1 MLFHLF
7 YGALGDK
14 IGWLRIFRYTS
25 TRILGAAITALL
37 LSFILG
43 PWFIEKLKARQI
55 GETIRTDGPETH
67 KKKAGTPTMGGSL
80 ILFCLMVSTLLWCD
94 LKNQFVWLALSVTVA
109 FGAIGFADDYIKVA
123 KRDKRGLSGKLRLLL
138 EFAIAGGA
146 MAYLFY
152 SDAMPADVRLHLQLP
167 FTNFYDNSLVLPA
180 WGYTIF
186 GTLVVVGT
194 ANAVNFTDGLDG
206 LAIGP
211 SIMNAGTFLVFAYI
225 AGVQTTILA
234 HGHFDHSA
242 TGLPCR
248 PGDVCDVTIAQ
259 YLHVA
264 HITGVEELAVFCAA
278 LFGTGIGFL
287 WYNAYPAQVFMGD
300 VGALSLGGSIGML
313 AVLTKN
319 ELVLLIVGG
328 LFVVEALSVIIQTGV
343 FKATKRRTE
352 DGKIVGKRVFAMAP
366 IHHHYEKKGWDE
378 PKIIVRF
385 WLVSALLALLALG
398 TLKLR

>member
-7 YGALGDK
+7 YGSLGDRVR
-14 IGWLRIFRYTS
+14 WLRVFGYTS
-25 TRILGAAITALL
+25 SRILAAAITALL

-43 PWFIEKLKARQI
+43 PWFIEKLKSRQI

-67 KKKAGTPTMGGSL
+67 RKKAGTPTMGGSL
-80 ILFCLMVSTLLWCD
+80 ILFCLAVSTLLWCD
-94 LKNQFVWLALSVTVA
+94 LRNQFVWLTLMVTVA

-123 KRDKRGLSGKLRLLL
+123 KKNKKGLSGKIRLAL

-152 SDAMPADVRLHLQLP
+152 SNTMSPEIRLQFQLP
-167 FTNFYDNSLVLPA
+167 FTDFRHIALELPA
-180 WGYTIF
+180 WLYVIVGSF
-186 GTLVVVGT
+186 VVVGA

-211 SIMNAGTFLVFAYI
+211 SIMNAGTFLVFAYL
-225 AGVQTTILA
+225 AGTT
-234 HGHFDHSA
+234 A
-242 TGLPCR
+242 TIVVKGQEQ
-248 PGDVCDVTIAQ
+248 TIAD
-259 YLHVA
+259 YLHIA
-264 HITGVEELAVFCAA
+264 HINGVEELAVFCAA

-287 WYNAYPAQVFMGD
+287 WYNTYPAQVFMGD
-300 VGALSLGGSIGML
+300 VGALSLGGAIGML

-343 FKATKRRTE
+343 FKATKRIE
-352 DGKIVGKRVFAMAP
+352 NGKVVGKRVFAMAP
-366 IHHHYEKKGWDE
+366 IHHHYEKRGWDE

-385 WLVSALLALLALG
+385 WLVSALLALIALG

>member
-14 IGWLRIFRYTS
+14 VSWLRVFRYPS
-25 TRILGAAITALL
+25 TRILAAAITALL
-37 LSFILG
+37 LSFVLG
-43 PWFIEKLKARQI
+43 PWFIERLKARQI
-55 GETIRTDGPETH
+55 GETIRSDGPESH

-80 ILFCLMVSTLLWCD
+80 ILFCLCVATLLWCD
-94 LKNQFVWLALSVTVA
+94 LRSQLVWLALSITVA
-109 FGAIGFADDYIKVA
+109 FGAIGFADDYVKVA
-123 KRDKRGLSGKLRLLL
+123 KKNKKGISGKLRLTL
-138 EFAIAGGA
+138 EFASAGAA

-152 SDAMPADVRLHLQLP
+152 SNAMPAEVQLHLQLP
-167 FTNFYDNSLVLPA
+167 FTNFYEQNVELPA
-180 WGYTIF
+180 WLYATF
-186 GTLVVVGT
+186 GALVVVGT

-211 SIMNAGTFLVFAYI
+211 SIMNAAVFMIFAYVAGVPTLLHI
-225 AGVQTTILA
+225 AGA
-234 HGHFDHSA
+234 HG
-242 TGLPCR
+242 
-248 PGDVCDVTIAQ
+248 GDQTVAQ

-264 HITGVEELAVFCAA
+264 HIAGAEELAIFAAA
-278 LFGTGIGFL
+278 LFGAGIGFL
-287 WYNAYPAQVFMGD
+287 WYNAYPAEVFMGD
-300 VGALSLGGSIGML
+300 VGALSIGGAIGML

-343 FKATKRRTE
+343 YKATKKPNA
-352 DGKIVGKRVFAMAP
+352 DGKMVGVRVFAMAP

-385 WLVSALLALLALG
+385 WLISALLALLALG
-398 TLKLR
+398 TLKIR

>member
-14 IGWLRIFRYTS
+14 IGFLRVFRYTS
-25 TRILGAAITALL
+25 TRILAAAITALL

-43 PWFIEKLKARQI
+43 PWFIEKLKSRQI
-55 GETIRTDGPETH
+55 GETIRTDGPQTH

-80 ILFCLMVSTLLWCD
+80 ILFCLAVSTLLWCD
-94 LKNQFVWLALSVTVA
+94 LRSPFVWLALTVTVTY
-109 FGAIGFADDYIKVA
+109 GAIGFADDYIKVA
-123 KRDKRGLSGKLRLLL
+123 KRDKRGLSSTLRLVL

-152 SDAMPADVRLHLQLP
+152 SDAMTPDLRLHFQLP
-167 FTNFYDNSLVLPA
+167 FTNFYESSFVLPA
-180 WGYTIF
+180 WLYTIF
-186 GTLVVVGT
+186 GTVVVVGA

-225 AGVQTTILA
+225 AGVNTTLVA
-234 HGHFDHSA
+234 NGH
-242 TGLPCR
+242 
-248 PGDVCDVTIAQ
+248 DVNIAQ

-264 HITGVEELAVFCAA
+264 HIQGVEELAIFCAA

-300 VGALSLGGSIGML
+300 VGSLSLGGAIGMM

-319 ELVLLIVGG
+319 ELVLLLVGG
-328 LFVVEALSVIIQTGV
+328 LFVVEALSSIIQTGV
-343 FKATKRRTE
+343 YKATKRPGP
-352 DGKIVGKRVFAMAP
+352 DGKMVGKRVFLMAP

-385 WLVSALLALLALG
+385 WLVSALLALMALG